1 VLSKEAMND
10 LSHIIHQLED
20 TIRIAETGNIP
31 IDVPGNPQLTPFV
44 VGQLL
49 ELTRQISYHV
59 KQLQLEVTSLG
70 QQLLDLRNGTRS

>member
-1 VLSKEAMND
+1 MLSKEAMQD
-10 LSHIIHQLED
+10 LTYITHQLEE
-20 TIRIAETGNIP
+20 TVRIAESGVIP
-31 IDVPGNPQLTPFV
+31 IDVPGNPHLTPFV

-49 ELTRQISYHV
+49 ELTRQMSYHV